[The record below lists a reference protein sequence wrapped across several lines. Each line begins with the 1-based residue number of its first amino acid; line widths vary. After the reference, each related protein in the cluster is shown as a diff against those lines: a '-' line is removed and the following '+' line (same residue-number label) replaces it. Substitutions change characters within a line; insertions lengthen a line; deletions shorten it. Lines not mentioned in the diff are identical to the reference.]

1 MPPMEQDMPQMGD
14 VPPMQDNN
22 AMGNGMPPIDNGMP
36 PQQEENQFDTNFDAG
51 VEADEQTDPKKYIQ
65 QLTGKLSQSLRSY
78 NEGLPQ
84 PDADLDKYV
93 AGMIIKQAIAG
104 LSQEDANDILN
115 KVKSDDDA
123 EEKTSNDDMEQPQ
136 NDEQMSMNMDGQ
148 EDMNAMQNNMGESI
162 SKSNKQK
169 IDEIFNQIMND
180 NDEQQIQKPI
190 TNVGYRKKPFTSPNF
205 K

>member
-1 MPPMEQDMPQMGD
+1 MPPMEQDTPQMGD

-123 EEKTSNDDMEQPQ
+123 EEKTPNDDMEQPQ